1 MMELQTIYLIVS
13 TALSIFFGVLAF
25 LPQRPGEYL
34 RNRYRGAQERREKF
48 YEPLIEDVSKAIKDL
63 EEYRRASKPVGLKEE
78 HLSLLI
84 SKKAREKVK
93 ELMGLLDEFE
103 RAYHDLKFY
112 VYLRILDE
120 YVKYDLE
127 EVEKKY
133 FTNLGVVS
141 SDSPRPFA
149 SLLREPYRVLPH
161 FLKYADAD
169 REIQLLDFSPL
180 RGLLSQIERAHV
192 DRDLESLLNRI
203 LGYMKGSFTLV
214 KVLELRRRCL
224 DLSKVVYELL
234 RNESSKLSSKI
245 LGVVYGSGNSKLLN
259 DYVEGRGS
267 KTSRSCLLRV

>member
-13 TALSIFFGVLAF
+13 TVLSILFGVLAF

-48 YEPLIEDVSKAIKDL
+48 YEPLIEDVKMVIKDL
-63 EEYRRASKPVGLKEE
+63 EEYREASKPVGLEE
-78 HLSLLI
+78 RHLTLLI
-84 SKKAREKVK
+84 SKEVRRKVK
-93 ELMGLLDEFE
+93 ELMGLLDEFK
-103 RAYHDLKFY
+103 RAYGDLIHY
-112 VYLRILDE
+112 IYPRILDE
-120 YVKYDLE
+120 DVKHYLE

-133 FTNLGVVS
+133 ITSLGKAP
-141 SDSPRPFA
+141 DSPRPFA
-149 SLLREPYRVLPH
+149 SLLREPYEVLPH

-169 REIQLLDFSPL
+169 KEIQLLDFPPL

-192 DRDLESLLNRI
+192 NRDLESLLNKI
-203 LGYMKGSFTLV
+203 LGCMKESFVLA

-234 RNESSKLSSKI
+234 RSESSKLSSKI

-259 DYVEGRGS
+259 DYVKNRSS
-267 KTSRSCLLRV
+267 KPSGHVLLRE